1 LPGLSENWREDGRF
15 TFAPSLSRWMKGL
28 QKWALPA
35 FFLFVSR
42 LCPNWRT
49 MSQRILDVVEEFS
62 RSLFLGTRL
71 EFFDAQ
77 FRKEGHG
84 WVLRLFIDHP
94 EGVSLDHC
102 EMVSREL
109 SNFLDVEDLIGHPY
123 HLEVSSPGMNRPL
136 RNPAEFAR
144 FLGRWA
150 KIKLH
155 DAVAGQKVFI
165 GEIVAVDDEA
175 VDIKLDH
182 GVLAR
187 CPHEQI
193 SKARLYL

>member
-1 LPGLSENWREDGRF
+1 MGFARF
-15 TFAPSLSRWMKGL
+15 FFCLLQGFAETGG
-28 QKWALPA
+28 Q
-35 FFLFVSR
+35 
-42 LCPNWRT
+42 
-49 MSQRILDVVEEFS
+49 MSQKILDVVEEFS
-62 RSLFLGTRL
+62 RSLLVGTGL

-123 HLEVSSPGMNRPL
+123 HLEVSSPGMDRPL

-144 FLGRWA
+144 FLGRQA

-155 DAVAGQKVFI
+155 EPVGGQKVFI
-165 GEIVAVDDEA
+165 GEIATVDDEA
-175 VDIKLDH
+175 VELKLEN

-187 CPHEQI
+187 CPYEQI
-193 SKARLYL
+193 NRARLYL

>member
-1 LPGLSENWREDGRF
+1 M
-15 TFAPSLSRWMKGL
+15 SR
-28 QKWALPA
+28 
-35 FFLFVSR
+35 
-42 LCPNWRT
+42 T
-49 MSQRILDVVEEFS
+49 ILDVVEEFS
-62 RSLFLGTRL
+62 RSLLSGMGL

-94 EGVSLDHC
+94 EGVSLEHC

-123 HLEVSSPGMNRPL
+123 HLEVSSPGMDRPL

-144 FLGRWA
+144 FLGRQA

-155 DAVAGQKVFI
+155 EAVAGQKVFI

-175 VDIKLDH
+175 VALELEH
-182 GVLAR
+182 GALAR